1 MVKDGERAAEVHSA
15 NDTKVARWVAAIA
28 GLIGFVLAVA
38 TPLLPVTQ
46 TTATLNWPQQ
56 GQFEDVTAPLISLA
70 PVSLTASVPC
80 SVIASMPPEG
90 GLVFGTAPPTGRD
103 AALNAMLV
111 NVTSGRGQGSG
122 PASGNARVDVIVRN
136 VVVASV
142 NRDRMAGCSRLDI
155 TSSLDGT
162 FADFVGLTQLTGDD
176 KGKPQRTGFAD
187 PNLRPAI
194 VGVFTDLTGPA
205 PPGMQFSA
213 TIDTRFTTHPTALKL
228 TAMLLAMVSTVIALL
243 ALWRLD
249 RADGHR
255 MHRLIPSRWRT
266 LSAVDGVVVG
276 GFGLW
281 YVIGANSSDDGYI
294 LGMARVADHAGYMSN
309 YFRWFGSPEDP
320 FGWYYNV
327 LALMTRISDA
337 SIWIRLPDLIC
348 ALVCWLLLSRE
359 VVPRLGPAVTASR
372 PALWAAGLVLLA
384 AWMPFNNGL
393 RPEGQIATGAL
404 ITYVLIE
411 RAITSGRLT
420 PAALAIITAAFTLGI
435 QPTGLIAVAALVAG
449 GRPILRILMRRRQLF
464 GTWPLILPLL
474 AAGTVV
480 LTVVFADQ
488 TLATVLEATRI
499 RTAIGPSQ
507 EWYTE
512 ILRYYYLIL
521 PTTDAAISRRVAFL
535 FTVLCLFPSL
545 FLMLRRKRVPGV
557 ARGPAWRL
565 MGVIFATIFFL
576 MFTPTKWIHHF
587 GLFAAVGGAMAAL
600 ATVLMSPIVLR
611 SARNRM
617 AFLALVMFVLAMCF
631 ASTNGWWY
639 VSNFGAPYNNSVPQL
654 GGITV
659 SAVFFA
665 LFAVAALWAFWLHLS
680 SRHSSP
686 IVDELTAAPIP
697 IAAGLMVLVGVAS
710 MVIGVVRQYP
720 TYSNGWANVRAF
732 AGGCGMADDVLVEP
746 DSNAGF
752 LNPLPGEF
760 GDLGPLGG
768 TGPTGFSPNGV
779 PDRIIAEAIR
789 LNNPQPGT
797 DADWN
802 RSVRLP
808 RPGVNGSRVPLPY
821 GLDPRRVPVAGTY
834 STGAQQ
840 ESRLASAWYGL
851 PAADDAHPLVVI
863 TAAGTITG
871 RSVADGVDTGQ
882 KVELE
887 YATAGPD
894 GAPVPAGRVSPY
906 DVGPTPAW
914 RNLRFPREQIPADAV
929 AVRVIAEDLSLGQ
942 GDWIAVTPPRVP
954 EVRSVQE
961 YVGSEQ
967 PVLMDW
973 AVGLAFPCQQPMLHA
988 NGVTDVPKFRISPDY
1003 YAKLQSTDTWQDG
1016 LNGGL
1021 LGITDLLL
1029 RASVMST
1036 YLSNDWGQD
1045 WGSLRRF
1052 DTIVDASPAQI
1063 DLGSETHSGLYSP
1076 GQIRIAP

>member
-1 MVKDGERAAEVHSA
+1 MSPAFDDVRI
-15 NDTKVARWVAAIA
+15 ARWVATVA
-28 GLIGFVLAVA
+28 GLLGFVLAVA

-56 GQFEDVTAPLISLA
+56 GQLGNVTAPLISQA

-80 SVIASMPPEG
+80 EVVATMPGDG
-90 GLVFGTAPPTGRD
+90 GLVLGTAPAEGRD

-111 NVTSGRGQGSG
+111 NVTES
-122 PASGNARVDVIVRN
+122 RVDVIVRN

-142 NRDRMAGCSRLDI
+142 NRDRVTGTGGAPGCSSIEI
-155 TSSLDGT
+155 TSSQDGT
-162 FADFVGLTQLTGDD
+162 FAEFVGLTQISGADA
-176 KGKPQRTGFAD
+176 GEPQRTGFAD

-205 PPGMQFSA
+205 PPGLEFSA

-228 TAMLLAMVSTVIALL
+228 TAMLLAIVSTVIALL

-249 RADGHR
+249 RLDGHR
-255 MHRLIPSRWRT
+255 MHRVIPARWRT
-266 LSAVDGVVVG
+266 VSPVDGVVVG
-276 GFGLW
+276 GFALW
-281 YVIGANSSDDGYI
+281 YVVGANSSDDGYI

-320 FGWYYNV
+320 FGWYYNL

-359 VVPRLGPAVTASR
+359 VLPRLGPAVSGSR
-372 PALWAAGLVLLA
+372 AAMWAAGLVLLA

-420 PAALAIITAAFTLGI
+420 PAALAITTAAFTLGI

-449 GRPILRILMRRRQLF
+449 GRPILRILVRRRQSV
-464 GTWPLILPLL
+464 GTWPLVAPLL
-474 AAGTVV
+474 AAGTIV

-488 TLATVLEATRI
+488 TLATVWEATRI
-499 RTAIGPSQ
+499 RQAIGPSQ
-507 EWYTE
+507 EWFTE

-535 FTVLCLFPSL
+535 FTAMCLFPAL
-545 FLMLRRKRVPGV
+545 FMMLRRKRVPGV

-600 ATVLMSPIVLR
+600 ATVLMSPLVLR

-617 AFLALVMFVLAMCF
+617 VFLSLVLFVLALCF

-654 GGITV
+654 GGVTV
-659 SAVFFA
+659 SAVFLVLCA
-665 LFAVAALWAFWLHLS
+665 IAVLWAFWLHVS
-680 SRHSSP
+680 SRRESR
-686 IVDELTAAPIP
+686 IVDTLTTAPIP
-697 IAAGLMVLVGVAS
+697 IAAGFMVVVFVAS
-710 MVIGVVRQYP
+710 MLVGVVRQYP
-720 TYSNGWANVRAF
+720 TYSNGWANLRAF
-732 AGGCGMADDVLVEP
+732 VGGCGMADDVLVEP

-752 LNPLPGEF
+752 LRPLPPAPGQSW
-760 GDLGPLGG
+760 GPLGPLGG
-768 TGPTGFSPNGV
+768 TDPEGFSPNGV

-802 RSVRLP
+802 RSIPLS
-808 RPGVNGSRVPLPY
+808 RPGINGSRVPLPY
-821 GLDPRRVPVAGTY
+821 GLDPARVPVAGTY
-834 STGAQQ
+834 STEAQR
-840 ESRLASAWYGL
+840 ESRLASAWYEL
-851 PAADDAHPLVVI
+851 PAADDAHPLVAI
-863 TAAGTITG
+863 TAAGTIAG
-871 RSVADGVDTGQ
+871 DSVAEGFTSGQ
-882 KVELE
+882 TVELE
-887 YATAGPD
+887 FARPGPG
-894 GAPVPAGRVSPY
+894 GAPEPAGRVSPF
-906 DVGPTPAW
+906 DIGPTPSW
-914 RNLRFPREQIPADAV
+914 RNLRYPRSQIPTDAV
-929 AVRVIAEDLSLGQ
+929 AVRVIAEDLNLGQ

-961 YVGSEQ
+961 YIGSEQ

-988 NGVTDVPKFRISPDY
+988 NGVTDIPKFRISPDY
-1003 YAKLQSTDTWQDG
+1003 FAKLQSTDTWQDG
-1016 LNGGL
+1016 ENGGL

-1036 YLSNDWGQD
+1036 YLSQDWGQD

-1052 DTIVDASPAQI
+1052 DTIVDAEPAEV
-1063 DLGSETHSGLYSP
+1063 DLGSQTHSGLWSP
-1076 GQIRIAP
+1076 GPIRIAP